1 MKTTPTRFSLAEKLA
16 IVNTLDALIV
26 VDGTVH
32 DGEIN
37 VLTKLMTTLDFDSN
51 FIVQA
56 RNIATTQ
63 CSLILNDMA
72 PEKKQTL
79 SQILE
84 EVAISDGFC
93 HEKEAS
99 LIDNIFS

>member
-1 MKTTPTRFSLAEKLA
+1 MNITPTSFSLAEKLA

-32 DGEIN
+32 EGEIN
-37 VLTKLMTTLDFDSN
+37 VLTKLMKTLDFDSN

-56 RNIATTQ
+56 RNIATSQ
-63 CSLILNDMA
+63 CSLILNEM
-72 PEKKQTL
+72 PQGKKQTL
-79 SQILE
+79 SKILE

-93 HEKEAS
+93 HEKETS
-99 LIDNIFS
+99 LIENIFS